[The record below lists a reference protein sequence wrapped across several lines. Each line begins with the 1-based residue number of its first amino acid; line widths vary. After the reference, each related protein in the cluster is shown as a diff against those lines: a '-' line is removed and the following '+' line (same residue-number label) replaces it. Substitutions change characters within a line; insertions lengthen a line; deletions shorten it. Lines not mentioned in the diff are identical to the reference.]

1 MLCKSFGDFIFIFIL
16 FLKFEAK
23 ALLFGCQV

>member
-1 MLCKSFGDFIFIFIL
+1 MLCKSFGVFVFIL

-23 ALLFGCQV
+23 ALLFGCQA